1 MSTEIRIERNRFQ
14 PGQELASQVAVLEQR
29 VVLNSSFK
37 FPAGFVGGA
46 QKGNLMMTSRAYEVA
61 QRTVDKAF
69 ADFAGTLA
77 KIQKNLTS
85 GNITAAQATAQI
97 GGSGIGGPYAP
108 NSALGRLDRKME
120 LAEAQF
126 PYGRGISTDPVTAFK
141 LGVGLSVGSAGN
153 LANPAAVA
161 LAGVIGSPGSSVA
174 EIMDTALAGSPAGAA
189 PKIAYIRAC
198 TLQFRVDLTPGGTG
212 LPGTMPFYLATYGP
226 SAAPFNSFSLYNS

>member
-1 MSTEIRIERNRFQ
+1 MSKEIRIERNRFQ

-37 FPAGFVGGA
+37 FPAGFVGGV

-61 QRTVDKAF
+61 QSTVDKAF

-97 GGSGIGGPYAP
+97 GGSGLGVGPYAP

-126 PYGRGISTDPVTAFK
+126 PYGRGISTDPVTALK
-141 LGVGLSVGSAGN
+141 LGVGLSVRSAGN

-174 EIMDTALAGSPAGAA
+174 EIMDTSLAGSPAGAA
-189 PKIAYIRAC
+189 PKISFIRAS
-198 TLQFRVDLTPGGTG
+198 TLQFKVGGFG
-212 LPGTMPFYLATYGP
+212 FAGTMPTYLTSYGP
-226 SAAPFNSFSLYNS
+226 FGAGSFSLKNS